1 MLRHILNNNSK
12 YEENRTVHKCSRKY
26 SGEEIRG
33 LVGPRNLMEQVGF
46 ELGLKERWNLD
57 KHTRGGSISVEEN
70 SVQFPSL
77 DTAKLLVILAT
88 SV

>member
-1 MLRHILNNNSK
+1 MKRIGEFVSALESIQKR
-12 YEENRTVHKCSRKY
+12 
-26 SGEEIRG
+26 EEICG